1 MVFLLGLGI
10 DNAGEM
16 AKFAKK
22 EVFYDHKLPYIKNK
36 RMERKAP

>member
-1 MVFLLGLGI
+1 MKYNLLWCFLLGLGI

-22 EVFYDHKLPYIKNK
+22 GGVL
-36 RMERKAP
+36 

>member
-1 MVFLLGLGI
+1 MPGKWLKLQ
-10 DNAGEM
+10 
-16 AKFAKK
+16 KK